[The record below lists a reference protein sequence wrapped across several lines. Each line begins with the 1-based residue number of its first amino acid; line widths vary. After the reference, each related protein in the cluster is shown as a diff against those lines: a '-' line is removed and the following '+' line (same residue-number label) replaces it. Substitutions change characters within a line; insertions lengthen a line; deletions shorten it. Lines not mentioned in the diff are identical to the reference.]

1 MPTLPPSPTL
11 SSVPPSPP
19 SPSHAT
25 GTSATAATAAPHP
38 LPLRDTVSRP
48 SLFASILSRRTNRP
62 CMTATIVLS
71 PLCFSRLSF
80 LPSTDEPPCLPAN
93 EFQIQKPIP
102 LTKHRKYLK
111 KYLVTAACSSFRYRA
126 GFLPKLANAKSRDDY
141 PFLLLS
147 PCFASGTSLPHRPRS
162 SVMNH

>member
-62 CMTATIVLS
+62 CMTATVVLS

-80 LPSTDEPPCLPAN
+80 LPSMDEPPCLSAN

-102 LTKHRKYLK
+102 VTKHRKYLEK
-111 KYLVTAACSSFRYRA
+111 CLVTAAFARAFVIEPGFFPSSQTLKVAMITRLF
-126 GFLPKLANAKSRDDY
+126 F
-141 PFLLLS
+141 FLL
-147 PCFASGTSLPHRPRS
+147 ASRRVLLCRIGHDLP
-162 SVMNH
+162 